1 MLGCTCSQRQL
12 CFLLESNNA
21 SLRLQNAAELINVD
35 LLACRIH
42 TCCKC
47 VLSMRGMRAAAP
59 SRVVE
64 RCLKHTCTFWPINL
78 QKPQQTQTDVSTLSQ
93 SLLLGVLIEALW
105 WRCCWPHSW
114 PCKLHYWHTNL
125 QDAFATRI
133 RLIQVQSQT
142 HDVRQH
148 CDEESAAQACRPKR
162 WLCSSG
168 VGGDGGARTTQTKWL
183 LSTGW
188 LMIKRDV
195 VYFPMVP

>member
-1 MLGCTCSQRQL
+1 MCAQHARYACCSSFTCSG
-12 CFLLESNNA
+12 
-21 SLRLQNAAELINVD
+21 
-35 LLACRIH
+35 
-42 TCCKC
+42 K
-47 VLSMRGMRAAAP
+47 VLKTHLHVLTNKSTNP
-59 SRVVE
+59 
-64 RCLKHTCTFWPINL
+64 H
-78 QKPQQTQTDVSTLSQ
+78 QTQTDVSTLSQ

-105 WRCCWPHSW
+105 WRCCWPRSW

-133 RLIQVQSQT
+133 RLVQVQSQT